1 MIAQFKPFAVS
12 AVDLA
17 KGNPHTIC
25 KPAQHPIPNLSFLK
39 DNCAR
44 ANVCSQQ
51 LDVNERVIADAAG
64 IRGIEMRYILRLAT
78 AATILCVGAASA
90 SAEELVLAS
99 YGGSFGE
106 AVKTCHVA
114 AFEKAT
120 GVTVSV
126 KLNNS
131 SQTAAALRATAGNP
145 EFDVVFMDDAFAAQT
160 NNEGLNEKLDR
171 TKLTNAGDIIP
182 SAWGKNDGYVATMV
196 SATAIIYDP
205 KVVTTP
211 PASWLDLF
219 DPKYAGKYVIG
230 DITGTSGWQFL
241 LALNKIKGGTLENID
256 PGLEAIKPLAR
267 GSTVLY
273 TQADQV
279 VSLFE
284 RGEIVIAVWYPNNAA
299 AAAAKGLSL
308 AVAYPKEGAVGIL
321 PTMVIPKGTKKID
334 LAHKFVD
341 QVLSVEGQKC
351 FSERAMIG
359 AVNTKVTLPEEVAK
373 IVPYGENLKNTWFI
387 DPEVVA
393 KNISNWTRRW
403 QREVAR

>member
-1 MIAQFKPFAVS
+1 
-12 AVDLA
+12 
-17 KGNPHTIC
+17 
-25 KPAQHPIPNLSFLK
+25 
-39 DNCAR
+39 
-44 ANVCSQQ
+44 
-51 LDVNERVIADAAG
+51 
-64 IRGIEMRYILRLAT
+64 MRHMLRIAT
-78 AATILCVGAASA
+78 ATAILCGGFAASA
-90 SAEELVLAS
+90 QAEELVVAS

-106 AVKTCHVA
+106 AVKACHIA
-114 AFEKAT
+114 PFEKAT
-120 GVTVSV
+120 GVTVAV

-145 EFDVVFMDDAFAAQT
+145 DLDVVFMDDAFSAQT

-171 TKLTNAGDIIP
+171 TKLSHAADVIP
-182 SAWGKNDGYVATMV
+182 NAWGKNDGYVVTMV

-205 KVVTTP
+205 KVVKTP
-211 PASWLDLF
+211 PTSWLDLF
-219 DPKYAGKYVIG
+219 DPQYAGNYVIG
-230 DITGTSGWQFL
+230 DISGTSGWQLL
-241 LALNKIKGGTLENID
+241 LALNKIKGGTLENVD
-256 PGLEAIKPLAR
+256 PGISAIRPLAK

-284 RGEIVIAVWYPNNAA
+284 RGEIVIAAWYPNNAA

-321 PTMVIPKGTKKID
+321 PTMVIPKGTKKLD

-341 QVLSVEGQKC
+341 QVLSAEGQKC
-351 FSERAMIG
+351 FSERAIIG
-359 AVNTKVTLPEEVAK
+359 SVNTKVTLSDKVAK
-373 IVPYGENLKNTWFI
+373 IVPYGETLKNTWFI

-393 KNISNWTRRW
+393 KNIPTWTRRW